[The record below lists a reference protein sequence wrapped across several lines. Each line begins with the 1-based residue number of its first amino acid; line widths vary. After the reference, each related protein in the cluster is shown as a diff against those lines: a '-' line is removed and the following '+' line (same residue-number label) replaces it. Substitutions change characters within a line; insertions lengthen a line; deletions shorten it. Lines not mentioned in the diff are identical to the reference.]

1 MKKQKIITFFMVSI
15 FFFGLISE
23 SHAIVTIK
31 ADNPNFQY
39 TGRIDFTSPD
49 KPIIY
54 WPGTYIKANFEGS
67 LLIVSLD
74 DKTGQS
80 FYDVYIDEDYLHP
93 QVIDCSAGSKIYLIS
108 ASLTDT
114 VHSVL
119 IFRRTEA
126 STGPTTFLG
135 IQINDGKTLVA
146 PPARLGR
153 KLLFYGDSITC
164 GMGNEAP
171 DSYADDNLAYENNF
185 KAFGAVTSR
194 LLNAD
199 YMCIAKSG
207 IGIMISWFNM
217 TMPQYYYRLDPDN
230 ASSNWDFSLY
240 TPDVVVINLFQNDSW
255 LLTTKD
261 STKITNAY
269 VDFVRT
275 IRLRHPKAFIVC
287 SLGSMD
293 ITKTGSPWPKYVESA
308 VKLLNEVDKD
318 TNIGTYFFPFSTS
331 WTKHPR
337 VRHHLVMGNNLATYI
352 NSKMGWTTDIEN
364 NDYIE
369 IPSELSLLQN
379 YPNPFNPTTT
389 IEYQIDRPG
398 NIKIVIYDLLGREI
412 RTLVNEFRNAGS
424 YREKFNASDL
434 SSGIYFYQLSNGR
447 NIETKSMVLAK

>member
-1 MKKQKIITFFMVSI
+1 MNRKNFFAFFMFPL
-15 FFFGLISE
+15 FFLGIISE
-23 SHAIVTIK
+23 SFGIVTVK

-39 TGRIDFTSPD
+39 TGRIDFTVPD
-49 KPIIY
+49 KPIIF
-54 WPGTYIKANFEGS
+54 WPGTYIKANFEGP
-67 LLIVSLD
+67 LLIIMLD

-80 FYDVYIDEDYLHP
+80 YYDVFVDDDYANPHL
-93 QVIDCSAGSKIYLIS
+93 IDCSAGSKIYLIS

-114 VHSVL
+114 VHSLL

-126 STGPTTFLG
+126 STGSTTFLG
-135 IQINDGKTLVA
+135 IQINDGKALTA
-146 PPARLGR
+146 PPARPLH

-164 GMGNEAP
+164 GYGDEAP
-171 DSYADDNLAYENNF
+171 DSYADDNLTYENNF

-194 LLNAD
+194 LLNTD

-230 ASSNWDFSLY
+230 AASNWDFSQY

-269 VDFVRT
+269 VDFVRK
-275 IRLRHPKAFIVC
+275 IRLSHPKAFIVC

-293 ITKTGSPWPKYVESA
+293 ITKTGSLWPKYVESA
-308 VKLLNEVDKD
+308 VQYMQNADKD
-318 TNIGTYFFPFSTS
+318 TNIGTYFFPFSSS

-337 VRHHLVMGNNLATYI
+337 VRHHLVMGTNLASYI
-352 NSKMGWTTDIEN
+352 SSKMGWTTDIEDN
-364 NDYIE
+364 IYAKL
-369 IPSELSLLQN
+369 PSDFNLFQN
-379 YPNPFNPTTT
+379 YPNPFNPHTT
-389 IEYQIDRPG
+389 IEFKIDKPG

-412 RTLVNEFRNAGS
+412 KTMINEHKNVGS
-424 YREKFNASDL
+424 YKLTFNAEDL

-447 NIETKSMVLAK
+447 NIETKTMVFAK